1 MQNDELKLVKK
12 IINDRLK
19 ILTFEWAMNKDASNT
34 VELDQQSIGRLI
46 RMNAMQK
53 QAMAKAMSMRK
64 QNEKRSLEAALYRM
78 DQGDYGECID
88 CGEGIELNRL
98 KIKPS
103 VLKCLNCMKM

>member
-64 QNEKRSLEAALYRM
+64 QNEKRSLEVALYRM

-88 CGEGIELNRL
+88 CGEAIELNRL